1 MRIETSY
8 ASPLVMKE
16 MIITNGSFKRTEGSL
31 DDVEL
36 GIHVSKKIED
46 LAANE
51 YKVILELKVSDANE
65 KLSVYVQGMAKF
77 ETAQTNREL
86 IEKNTVAIMFPY
98 LRSYVSLL
106 TTHPGMSPIVL
117 PAMNIAA
124 MLRENP

>member
-1 MRIETSY
+1 M
-8 ASPLVMKE
+8 
-16 MIITNGSFKRTEGSL
+16 
-31 DDVEL
+31 
-36 GIHVSKKIED
+36 
-46 LAANE
+46 
-51 YKVILELKVSDANE
+51 SDANE

-106 TTHPGMSPIVL
+106 TTQPGMSPIVL
-117 PAMNIAA
+117 SAMNIAA